1 MDGENCNYEKGGI
14 VDKWLTGDEECDAY
28 STEFECGG
36 VYNKNHMDILGN
48 RDQII
53 IHKTPTK
60 LYIVKKYPL
69 EVKIGEKDRVKHNI

>member
-14 VDKWLTGDEECDAY
+14 VDKWLTGDEECNAY

-48 RDQII
+48 RD
-53 IHKTPTK
+53 HDCFWDCSKC
-60 LYIVKKYPL
+60 KYQ
-69 EVKIGEKDRVKHNI
+69 NNNT